1 MFIHIF
7 TTRLKCLLRDREMI
21 FWSLLFPM
29 VLALLF
35 NIAFSNLNEHETFE
49 PVCIAVVK
57 DSSYESDAGFR
68 DALRSVSTGDD
79 RLFELKEVS
88 LPEAEELLLAD
99 EISGYILAGKVPK
112 LVASGTGLGS
122 SMAKIFLDSYGQT
135 ASSVTT
141 ILSKDPSAL
150 SRLMASLENRAEY
163 TEEVSPEGGKPDNI
177 LNYFYSLIAMACMYG
192 AFFGNR
198 EIMDIQ
204 ANLSPLA
211 ARVSVSPVHKLKS
224 FLSSILASITLSCI
238 EILLLLLFLSKVI
251 GVQFGDDTALVILTA
266 MAGSF
271 TGVTFGAFV
280 SSLVK
285 KDEGVKIGVII
296 TVSMVGS
303 FLAGMMYEDMK
314 YIVQQNVPI
323 LSYLNPVNLLT
334 DAFYSLYYYS
344 TYSRYALNMGILA
357 IFAAVFCIG
366 TYFVVRRRKYAS
378 I

>member
-49 PVCIAVVK
+49 PVSIAVVK

-68 DALRSVSTGDD
+68 DALRSVSTGDG

-99 EISGYILAGKVPK
+99 EISGYILAGKTPK

-177 LNYFYSLIAMACMYG
+177 LNYFYSLIAMTCMYG

>member
-1 MFIHIF
+1 MFIHIY
-7 TTRLKCLLRDREMI
+7 TTRLKCLLRDKEMI
-21 FWSLLFPM
+21 FWSLLFPI

-49 PVCIAVVK
+49 PVNIAVVK
-57 DSSYESDAGFR
+57 DSAYEADMAFR

-79 RLFELKEVS
+79 RLFDLKEATLS
-88 LPEAEELLLAD
+88 EAEALLLSND
-99 EISGYILAGKVPK
+99 ISGYILAGEIPK
-112 LVASGTGLGS
+112 LVASDTGLGA

-141 ILSKDPSAL
+141 ILAKDPSSL
-150 SRLMASLENRAEY
+150 SRLMASLEKRAEY

-224 FLSSILASITLSCI
+224 FISSILASITLSSA

-251 GVQFGDDTALVILTA
+251 GVEFGDDTGLVILTA
-266 MAGSF
+266 LAGSF
-271 TGVTFGAFV
+271 TGVTFGAFI

-344 TYSRYALNMGILA
+344 TYSRYTLNMGILA

-366 TYFVVRRRKYAS
+366 TYLVVRRRKYAS

>member
-1 MFIHIF
+1 MFKHIY
-7 TTRLKCLLRDREMI
+7 TTRLKCLLRDKEMI

-35 NIAFSNLNEHETFE
+35 NIAFSNLNEHETFD
-49 PVCIAVVK
+49 PVDIAVVK
-57 DSSYESDAGFR
+57 DSAYEADLAFR
-68 DALRSVSTGDD
+68 EALKSVSTGDD

-88 LPEAEELLLAD
+88 LSEAEDLLLAND
-99 EISGYILAGKVPK
+99 ITGYILVGESPK
-112 LVASGTGLGS
+112 LVASGTGLGA

-135 ASSVTT
+135 ESSVTT
-141 ILSKDPSAL
+141 ILTKDPSSL
-150 SRLMASLENRAEY
+150 SRLMASLEKRTTY
-163 TEEVSPEGGKPDNI
+163 TEEVSPGGGKPDNI

-224 FLSSILASITLSCI
+224 FVYSILASITLSCA

-251 GVQFGDDTALVILTA
+251 GVDFGDDTALVILTA
-266 MAGSF
+266 LAGSF

-285 KDEGVKIGVII
+285 KDEGVKVGVII
-296 TVSMVGS
+296 TVSMLGS

-314 YIVQQNVPI
+314 YVVQQNVPI
-323 LSYLNPVNLLT
+323 LSYLNPVNLIT

-344 TYSRYALNMGILA
+344 SYSRYTLNMGILA
-357 IFAAVFCIG
+357 IFAVVFCLG
-366 TYFVVRRRKYAS
+366 TYFVVRRRRYAS